1 MPDDSL
7 WKHTSGTWL
16 FDMAMLGALSIF
28 YLCFVRFKIRLK
40 SG

>member
-1 MPDDSL
+1 MPDDSF

-16 FDMAMLGALSIF
+16 LDMGMLALLSIF
-28 YLCFVRFKIRLK
+28 YLGFVRFKIRLK